1 MKLKTATPNGTHY
14 RSSQNTAIKLFNIQI
29 EVFCTS
35 LKQFQLKKK
44 SGGGAANKIQ
54 ILIYI
59 A

>member
-1 MKLKTATPNGTHY
+1 MKLKTAIPNGTHY
-14 RSSQNTAIKLFNIQI
+14 RSSQNTAVKLFNIQI

-35 LKQFQLKKK
+35 LKQFQLNKER
-44 SGGGAANKIQ
+44 GGAANKIQ